1 MALLL
6 VQGEL
11 KQSLVETGSK
21 VRYDRGDFLFCRGDE
36 VRGVFLILK
45 GEVRLGLDKSP
56 SALPTRDL
64 GPGNLLGLP
73 ATLSNS
79 PYSLTAEAIADS
91 EAIVVTRP
99 AMLELLRKH
108 TKLSFEVMNLLSE
121 ELVETRNALSR
132 IRKIRA

>member
-6 VQGEL
+6 AQGEL
-11 KQSLVETGSK
+11 KQSVIETGSK

-45 GEVRLGLDKSP
+45 GEVRLGLDKNP
-56 SALPTRDL
+56 SAFPTRDL

-79 PYSLTAEAIADS
+79 AYSLTAEVIADCEVIFLS
-91 EAIVVTRP
+91 RP
-99 AMLELLRKH
+99 AMLELLRQH
-108 TKLSFEVMNLLSE
+108 TNLSFEVMNLLSE

-132 IRKIRA
+132 IHKIRA